1 MIALPLLL
9 AALCAAL
16 MLGTMGQL
24 WMRRGEGGKESW
36 RDRPPM
42 LFRVARPFVNVFVER
57 VGQSMQSY
65 QRELL
70 QDKLAAA
77 GMSYAVRAEE
87 FVATRRV
94 GLIVGVL
101 LIAYTYLVAEIH
113 NPRILVPLALLVP
126 LGYFYPDIWL
136 RDTIKRRH
144 GIIEKQFPFFLDL
157 LVLSMRAG
165 LNFTSAIAHA
175 VEKMA
180 DGPVKS
186 EFERVLRE
194 NRTGLTRRESLL
206 NLGRR
211 INLSGVTNFVSVVN
225 QAEEVGGEIG
235 EILVTQAAQ
244 RRAERFLKAE
254 KLANQAPVKMLLPLI
269 AFMFP
274 ITFII
279 VMFPIFIKARDSG
292 TLSFFGG

>member
-1 MIALPLLL
+1 MMLLPILL

-16 MLGTMGQL
+16 MLGIMGRL
-24 WMRRGEGGKESW
+24 WTSRSEGGKESW
-36 RDRPPM
+36 RDRSPM

-57 VGQSMQSY
+57 VGQSMQPY
-65 QRELL
+65 QRDVL
-70 QDKLAAA
+70 QDKLGAA
-77 GMSYAVRAEE
+77 GMSYTIRPEE
-87 FVATRRV
+87 LVATRRV
-94 GLIVGVL
+94 GLIVAVL
-101 LIAYTYLVAEIH
+101 LIAYTYFVAEIQS
-113 NPRILVPLALLVP
+113 PRILVPLVLLVP

-136 RDTIKRRH
+136 RDAIKRRH
-144 GIIEKQFPFFLDL
+144 SIIEKQFPFFLDL

-165 LNFTSAIAHA
+165 LNFTSAMAHA

-180 DGPVKS
+180 SGPVRE

-211 INLSGVTNFVSVVN
+211 VSLAGVTNFVSVVN

-235 EILVTQAAQ
+235 EILVSQAAQ

>member
-1 MIALPLLL
+1 MIALPLLM
-9 AALCAAL
+9 AAACAAL
-16 MLGTMGQL
+16 ALAITGRL
-24 WMRRGEGGKESW
+24 WMKRSEGGREAW
-36 RDRPPM
+36 RDKPPL
-42 LFRVARPFVNVFVER
+42 LFSVTRPFVNIFVER
-57 VGQSMQSY
+57 VGQSLQPY
-65 QRELL
+65 QREVL
-70 QDKLAAA
+70 QDKLGAA
-77 GMSYAVRAEE
+77 GLSYAIRPEE
-87 FVATRRV
+87 LIATRRV
-94 GLIVGVL
+94 GLLVGLL
-101 LIAYTYLVAEIH
+101 LIAYVYLVAGVE
-113 NPRILVPLALLVP
+113 NPRVLVSLALFVP

-136 RDTIKRRH
+136 RDAIKRRH
-144 GIIEKQFPFFLDL
+144 SIIEKQFPFFLDL

-165 LNFTSAIAHA
+165 LNFTSAVAHA

-180 DGPVKS
+180 PGPVKA

-211 INLSGVTNFVSVVN
+211 VNLSGITNFVSVVN

-235 EILVTQAAQ
+235 EILVSQAAQ

-254 KLANQAPVKMLLPLI
+254 KLANQAPVKMLFPLI

-274 ITFII
+274 ITFVI